1 MPPGRLETRNDAG
14 MSPKMTEDLD
24 PTTKRGPIA
33 YMAHNHVAAN
43 LLMVVFLVGG
53 LIWGSRIKQEVFPDF
68 DLDIV
73 TVSVLYPGAS
83 PEEVEQG
90 IVLAV
95 EEAVLGLDGVDK
107 VTATAREGVGTV
119 TIEVLVGADIQK
131 LAQDVQNEVDR
142 ITSFPEDAEEPR
154 VEIATRR
161 REVVTL
167 IIYGEQ
173 EERVL
178 RDAAERIRDGLL
190 QEPGITQ
197 VELSGA
203 RNLEIGIEVPQQNLR
218 NYNLTL
224 EEVARRVRT
233 AAVEVAGG
241 GVKTE
246 GGEILVRMKERR
258 DWGREFARIPV
269 ITTNDGT
276 QVRLEDIAVII
287 DGFEDTDY
295 YATYDGKPAIMVAA
309 YRVGD
314 QTPISVSS
322 AVNSFLDRYRP
333 SLAPGLSIAVLNDRS
348 DIYRQRLE
356 LLLTNGLIGL
366 SLVFLLLGV
375 FLEAR
380 LAFWVALG
388 IPISFLGGLLFLPTL
403 GVSINMMSMFA
414 FIVALGIVVD
424 DAIVVGENVYH
435 KRQEGMPMMAAAV
448 QGAREVSMPV
458 TFSILTNVVAFL
470 PLAFVPGIIGKI
482 FMTIPLVVIT
492 VFIVSLVESL
502 LILPA
507 HLGHQR
513 QRAPK
518 GLFGWFHDRQQ
529 GFSAW
534 FSRNVRDR
542 YGPFVDAALRNRYL
556 TLAVGAAVL
565 LLTVSYIMSGRMGM
579 TLFPKI
585 EADYAFVEAA
595 LPYGSA
601 VSRTEAVRDYL
612 IRTAREVAEEN
623 GGDRLVE
630 GIYAEI
636 GSSDEGVGGGHSL
649 QVRVYL
655 TDPEVRPI
663 STARFIE
670 EWRKKVGE
678 IAGLE
683 SLSLQSDRG
692 GPGSGAALTVEL
704 THPDLGVLEKAGED
718 LADALQGFAIVK
730 DIDDGFSPGK
740 QQLDFTVRPEG
751 RALGLTAQEVAR
763 QVRNAFYGAEV
774 LRQQRGRNEVKVM
787 VRLPLEER
795 VSEYNIE
802 ELMLRTPSGGAE
814 VPLRQA
820 VDIERGRAYTE
831 IDRRAGRRVIYVT
844 ADVEPQSQ
852 AGWVLN
858 AVKADTLPMLMD
870 RYPGLRYSLEGKQ
883 ADMAESMQSL
893 VQGLLLAMLAIYA
906 LLAVPFKSYVQPAIV
921 MVSIPFG
928 IVGAVLGHM
937 LMGYSLSVM
946 SMFGVV
952 ALSGVVVNDSL
963 VLIEYTNRL
972 RRAGASAHDA
982 VQAAGIQRFR
992 PILLTTLTTFGGLAP
1007 MIFETSRQAR
1017 FMIPMAI
1024 SLGFGIV
1031 FATLITLILVPC
1043 LYLVV
1048 DDVVR
1053 LFSPARR
1060 APEVRL
1066 EPESPADAR
1075 PGPGA

>member
-1 MPPGRLETRNDAG
+1 MAEG
-14 MSPKMTEDLD
+14 LD
-24 PTTKRGPIA
+24 PSTTRGPIA
-33 YMAHNHVAAN
+33 YMARNHVAAN

-73 TVSVLYPGAS
+73 NVSVPYPGAS

-119 TIEVLVGADIQK
+119 TIEALVGADIQK

-142 ITSFPEDAEEPR
+142 ITSFPEESEEPR

-167 IIYGEQ
+167 IIYGERD
-173 EERVL
+173 ERVL
-178 RDAAERIRDGLL
+178 RDTAENIRDGLL

-203 RNLEIGIEVPQQNLR
+203 RNLEIGIEVPQHNLR

-224 EEVARRVRT
+224 EEVARRVRAT
-233 AAVEVAGG
+233 AVEVAGG

-246 GGEILVRMKERR
+246 GGEVLVRMKERR

-269 ITTNDGT
+269 ITANDGT
-276 QVRLEDIAVII
+276 QVRLEDIAAII
-287 DGFEDTDY
+287 DGFEDTDQ
-295 YATYDGKPAIMVAA
+295 YATYDGKPAIMVAV

-314 QTPISVSS
+314 QTPIAVSA
-322 AVNSFLDRYRP
+322 AVKTFVERYRP
-333 SLAPGLSIAVLNDRS
+333 DLLPGLSIAVLNDRS

-356 LLLTNGLIGL
+356 LLMVNGLVGL
-366 SLVFLLLGV
+366 VLVFLLLGL

-388 IPISFLGGLLFLPTL
+388 IPISFMGALLFLPAMD
-403 GVSINMMSMFA
+403 VSINMMSMFA

-435 KRQEGMPMMAAAV
+435 NRQEGMSMMAAVVA
-448 QGAREVSMPV
+448 GARDVSMPV
-458 TFSILTNVVAFL
+458 TFSILTNIAAFV
-470 PLAFVPGIIGKI
+470 PLAFVPGVIGKI
-482 FMTIPLVVIT
+482 FKTIPLVVIT
-492 VFIVSLVESL
+492 VFMISLIESL

-507 HLGHQR
+507 HLAHQR
-513 QRAPK
+513 DRAPK
-518 GLFGWFHDRQQ
+518 GLFGWIHRRQQ

-534 FSRNVRDR
+534 FSRNVRER
-542 YGPFVDAALRNRYL
+542 YGPFIDAALRNRYL
-556 TLAVGAAVL
+556 TLAIGAVVL
-565 LLTVSYIMSGRMGM
+565 LLTVSYVMSGRLGM

-601 VSRTEAVRDYL
+601 VSRTEAVRDHL
-612 IRTAREVAEEN
+612 IQTAREVGEEN
-623 GGDRLVE
+623 GGVRLVK

-655 TDPEVRPI
+655 TDPDVRPI
-663 STARFIE
+663 STVRFIE
-670 EWRKKVGE
+670 AWRKKVGE
-678 IAGLE
+678 IAGLD

-704 THPDLGVLEKAGED
+704 THQDLEVLEKAGED
-718 LADALQGFAIVK
+718 LADTLSGFASVK

-751 RALGLTAQEVAR
+751 RALGLTAQEVAW

-802 ELMLRTPSGGAE
+802 ELMLLAPNGAE
-814 VPLRQA
+814 VPIRQA
-820 VDIERGRAYTE
+820 VDVERGRAYTE

-852 AGWVLN
+852 AGWVLD
-858 AVKADTLPMLMD
+858 AIKADALPMLMD
-870 RYPGLRYSLEGKQ
+870 RYPGLRYSFEGKQ

-893 VQGLLLAMLAIYA
+893 VSGLLLAMLAIYA
-906 LLAVPFKSYVQPAIV
+906 LLAIPFKSYIQPAIV
-921 MVSIPFG
+921 MMSIPFG

-1031 FATLITLILVPC
+1031 FATFITLILVPC
-1043 LYLVV
+1043 LYMVI

-1053 LFSPARR
+1053 LFSAARR
-1060 APEVRL
+1060 APEGRL
-1066 EPESPADAR
+1066 EPDVHPDAR
-1075 PGPGA
+1075 SGPSA